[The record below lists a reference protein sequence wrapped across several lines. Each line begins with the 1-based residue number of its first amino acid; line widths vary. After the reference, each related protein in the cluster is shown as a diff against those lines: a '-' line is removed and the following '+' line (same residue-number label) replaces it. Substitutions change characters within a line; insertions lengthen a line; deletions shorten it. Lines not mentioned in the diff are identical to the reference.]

1 MERFVAPGFK
11 LGHWTDQHN
20 RTGCTVLLAD
30 RLSPAAVDI
39 RGGSPG
45 TRETDLLGAGRAVQR
60 VDAILLTGGSA
71 FGLAAADGVVQW
83 LFERGRGYPTAVA
96 PVPIVAGAVIYDL
109 SGTPPAW
116 PTRVDGY
123 SAVSAAEDEW
133 TGGPVG
139 GGASTSVSKLL
150 GRSSATR
157 TGIGIAQ
164 ISTAAGVVSA
174 VFVNNAFG
182 DVFDVNTGK
191 YLTTPADG
199 ARSTE
204 ELLLS
209 STSND
214 SEHAPNTVIG
224 AITVGRSLNHDALTR
239 MAVAGHAGI
248 ARTIR
253 PAHTPVDG
261 DTVFAIARD
270 EGDCSASDLMI
281 LTAAAQVAV
290 SQALVAATR
299 SEPAARKPR

>member
-1 MERFVAPGFK
+1 MIVNTERFIAPGFK

-45 TRETDLLGAGRAVQR
+45 TRETALLGAGRAVQR
-60 VDAILLTGGSA
+60 VDAVLLTGGSA

-109 SGTPPAW
+109 SGAQPAW
-116 PTRVDGY
+116 PTREDGY
-123 SAVSAAEDEW
+123 SAVSAAQDEW

-139 GGASTSVSKLL
+139 GGAGASVSKLK
-150 GRSSATR
+150 GRASATR
-157 TGIGIAQ
+157 TGIGVAQ

-174 VFVNNAFG
+174 IFVNNAFG
-182 DVFDVNTGK
+182 DVFDVDTGE
-191 YLTTPADG
+191 YLTTPANG
-199 ARSTE
+199 NQSTE
-204 ELLLS
+204 ELLLNS
-209 STSND
+209 KADDAEPS
-214 SEHAPNTVIG
+214 PNTVIG
-224 AITVGRSLNHDALTR
+224 AITVGRSLDHDALTR
-239 MAVAGHAGI
+239 MTVAGHAGI
-248 ARTIR
+248 ARAIR
-253 PAHTPVDG
+253 PAHTSVDG

-290 SQALVAATR
+290 SQALVAAVR
-299 SEPAARKPR
+299 